1 MALTEQSN
9 GDGQASPEKKPD
21 LISLWR
27 QQKPLDYKFLTS
39 QIMPARFVIAL
50 LCGLLLF
57 LGLWQLVNWRGLSSL
72 EKIEQAASLKNKE
85 QIIIDALCIILVCY
99 RVLFDCVKT
108 AYAKIACGRWLKA
121 QNENLT
127 EYMNAYVKSLKNSNG
142 ISTVDKKAVR
152 QFIECAYRAENPSA
166 NTAVIGY
173 AVVLS
178 VLYAIS
184 MAFGGIFFMDIIDEF
199 IKASIVS
206 EKLKLPYTWLIICFV
221 VSVVML
227 AVQLIGVKLYNE
239 KFRAWTDRNI
249 VEKDWLYDKYPKMFK
264 TM

>member
-1 MALTEQSN
+1 MALTEQTN

-173 AVVLS
+173 AIGLS
-178 VLYAIS
+178 LFYT
-184 MAFGGIFFMDIIDEF
+184 AFIACIGVTVMDNIDEF
-199 IKASIVS
+199 IRMSITS
-206 EKLKLPYTWLIICFV
+206 EKFRLQYIWLI
-221 VSVVML
+221 VSVVV
-227 AVQLIGVKLYNE
+227 AVVQFAMQVISVKLYNE
-239 KFRAWTDRNI
+239 KFRSWTDRNI